1 MAKRGVKLGSKRGH
15 YKPRVLDDYEKY
27 LRARK
32 RAEDKG
38 YLLTS
43 EYDRKEFESE
53 YTNLKEDYPLRS
65 KQQIINDIVDS
76 QKPFDYWEARRL
88 ETAIKK
94 SGGIG
99 QTYVDED
106 NDNIKINIK
115 SYKDIIGL
123 DKDQRRIFFSVLV
136 NDLGY
141 TYREAESIYEG

>member
-15 YKPRVLDDYEKY
+15 YKSRVLDDYEKY

-43 EYDRKEFESE
+43 AFDRKDFENEYNNQSE
-53 YTNLKEDYPLRS
+53 DHPLRT

-76 QKPFDYWEARRL
+76 QKPFDYWEAKRL
-88 ETAIKK
+88 ETAIRK

-106 NDNIKINIK
+106 NEIKITIN

-123 DKDQRRIFFSVLV
+123 DKDQRRIFFSILV

-141 TYREAESIYEG
+141 TYREAEATYEG